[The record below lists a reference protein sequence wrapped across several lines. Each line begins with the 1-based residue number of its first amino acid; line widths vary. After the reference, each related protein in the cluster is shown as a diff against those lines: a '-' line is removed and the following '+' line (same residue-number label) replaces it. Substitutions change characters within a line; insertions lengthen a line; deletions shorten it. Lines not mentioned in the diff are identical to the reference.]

1 MNLRNAFKELLH
13 YPTALAGVVII
24 LILVGISIYT
34 VITIPYGRAV
44 ELWRGMEAD
53 W

>member
-1 MNLRNAFKELLH
+1 MNLRSAFRELLH
-13 YPTALAGVVII
+13 YPTALAGTIII
-24 LILVGISIYT
+24 LGLVAISIYT
-34 VITIPYGRAV
+34 VIAIPYSKAI